1 MVFFVSYSD
10 GGHTWPEAFSQGV
23 KISDEIKYIDVQ
35 WEHITTSVA
44 HHGWLG
50 NVTKYIRYS
59 EMLGNTRHGCGKGNL
74 EL

>member
-1 MVFFVSYSD
+1 MV
-10 GGHTWPEAFSQGV
+10 P
-23 KISDEIKYIDVQ
+23 
-35 WEHITTSVA
+35 

-59 EMLGNTRHGCGKGNL
+59 EMLGNTRHGRGKGNL